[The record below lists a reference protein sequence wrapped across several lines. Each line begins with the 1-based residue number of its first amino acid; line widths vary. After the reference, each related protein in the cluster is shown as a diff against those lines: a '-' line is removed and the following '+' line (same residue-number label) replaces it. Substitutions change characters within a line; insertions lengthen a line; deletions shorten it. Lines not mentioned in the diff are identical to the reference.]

1 MRAFTA
7 HHYAIYDAKFTNWAS
22 EVHDK
27 WVYDDFKADP
37 LYSKQWISLTS
48 IGYHEPSD
56 TVFVGIGSFSREL
69 LWKFDRRNKSFESCG
84 YEKVA
89 GPFDAKFHRSLEID
103 GDTLYAGT
111 ALFHDIDKQFE
122 AHGGTLVSYDI
133 NKGEFTK
140 LCVPVERVYIQSIAL
155 DRKNRVIY
163 GFGAA
168 PEVFWSYD
176 LKTSECRFIAYIGSG
191 AEFAESHCP
200 VIDDDGC
207 VWGTYGILRAFAYDT
222 GPDSIRIFK
231 YDPKT
236 ERMEFFRHGFVK
248 TSYADKAKPD
258 IALNI
263 GDGYLYYGTEAG
275 TLQRLDPGTGEAVL
289 LCRPSTKG
297 STRLAALAQNPRDG
311 LLYGVT
317 GSHYDTELFCYDP
330 KAEKLVGTA
339 PIVDKASGDRP
350 DKIHHMVFTPDG
362 TIYGG
367 ENDNN
372 DRSGYLWELE
382 FEY

>member
-1 MRAFTA
+1 MQKFEAR
-7 HHYAIYDAKFTNWAS
+7 HYAIYDAKFDNWAS

-37 LYSKQWISLTS
+37 KYSKEWISVTS
-48 IGYHEPSD
+48 VGYHEPSD
-56 TVFVGIGSFSREL
+56 TVFAGIGSFEREL
-69 LWKFDRRNKSFESCG
+69 LWKFDRTGKKFSSCG

-122 AHGGTLVSYDI
+122 AEGGRLVSYDI
-133 NKGEFTK
+133 PSGRFET

-155 DRKNRVIY
+155 DKKRRVIY
-163 GFGAA
+163 GFGAV

-176 LKTSECRFIAYIGSG
+176 LDGKKSKFIAYIGSG
-191 AEFAESHCP
+191 AEFCEAHCP

-222 GPDSIRIFK
+222 GPDSIRLFK
-231 YDPKT
+231 YDPRTGEMK
-236 ERMEFFRHGFVK
+236 FFKHGLVK
-248 TSYADKAKPD
+248 TCYEDKAKPD
-258 IALNI
+258 TALNI
-263 GDGYLYYGTEAG
+263 GDGYIYFGTDYG
-275 TLQRLDPGTGEAVL
+275 TLQRVDPKTGEAEL
-289 LCRPSTKG
+289 LCVPSTKG
-297 STRLAALAQNPRDG
+297 SNRLAALAQNPKDG

-317 GSHYDTELFCYDP
+317 GSHYDTELFCYDQ
-330 KAEKLVGTA
+330 KAGKLLGTA
-339 PIVDKASGDRP
+339 DIVDVDTGDRP
-350 DKIHHMVFTPDG
+350 DKIHNMIFTPDG

-372 DRSGYLWELE
+372 DRSGYLWEIV
-382 FEY
+382 FKY